1 MAIGKNANQDSISFD
16 HGSQQIQYRKNKQE
30 FSRNSDNEQN
40 GDRNFD
46 DVDGPQSRPSSW
58 MKGTLRKSFGRIL
71 SRKISEFSSTG
82 TEASSAF
89 QNMNPGCSFVNIF
102 MLRILFWDIL
112 ISGGDVITDFLR
124 VSYQLSSKDDQS
136 FN

>member
-1 MAIGKNANQDSISFD
+1 MAIGKHINQESVSGD
-16 HGSQQIQYRKNKQE
+16 HGSQEIQYRKHKKE
-30 FSRNSDNEQN
+30 SSRNPDTEQN
-40 GDRNFD
+40 GEQNID
-46 DVDGPQSRPSSW
+46 DVDGPLSRSSSW

-82 TEASSAF
+82 TEASAAF

-124 VSYQLSSKDDQS
+124 VSFHLS
-136 FN
+136 

>member
-1 MAIGKNANQDSISFD
+1 MAKGKHANQDSISAD
-16 HGSQQIQYRKNKQE
+16 PGSQRIQYRKNKQE

-124 VSYQLSSKDDQS
+124 VSFQLSSKDD
-136 FN
+136 